1 MSECSSAKYAI
12 SVRDII
18 HTLRVYIG
26 GRMANIIHTRHSDN
40 KVSSLTTLARQIYKK
55 KIRKSAVMC
64 CKSGA
69 RMWDHDRCTFGSIG
83 GLLICLPK
91 DNAAAFCEEIQ
102 V

>member
-1 MSECSSAKYAI
+1 
-12 SVRDII
+12 
-18 HTLRVYIG
+18 
-26 GRMANIIHTRHSDN
+26 
-40 KVSSLTTLARQIYKK
+40 
-55 KIRKSAVMC
+55 MC